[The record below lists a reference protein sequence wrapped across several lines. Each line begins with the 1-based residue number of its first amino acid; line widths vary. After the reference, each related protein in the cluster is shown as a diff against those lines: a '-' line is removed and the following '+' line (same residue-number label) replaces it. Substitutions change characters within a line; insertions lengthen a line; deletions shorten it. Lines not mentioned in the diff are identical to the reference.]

1 MAWTQ
6 TQLDDLEAAYAQ
18 GLLSV
23 SIAGKSINYR
33 SRAEMKAVLDE
44 MRASLGV
51 ASAMSAS
58 QQSRRVTLL
67 RMSRAK

>member
-23 SIAGKSINYR
+23 SIAGKSITYR

-44 MRASLGV
+44 MRAALGV

-58 QQSRRVTLL
+58 QQSKRVTLL